1 MQPEE
6 AFGFSRA
13 EGLDHK
19 QILYCCTLYVNKKEG
34 KASKRDSTQSR
45 ACRNFPFEHLSRG
58 SNASPALE
66 TTNLPSMLA

>member
-6 AFGFSRA
+6 EFGFSRA

-34 KASKRDSTQSR
+34 KASRGIRKNRCMDYTQSN
-45 ACRNFPFEHLSRG
+45 AMFGYPF
-58 SNASPALE
+58 ATFQAW
-66 TTNLPSMLA
+66 

>member
-6 AFGFSRA
+6 AFGISRA

-34 KASKRDSTQSR
+34 KASRRDSTQTR
-45 ACRNFPFEHLSRG
+45 A
-58 SNASPALE
+58 
-66 TTNLPSMLA
+66 

>member
-34 KASKRDSTQSR
+34 KGVEEGFDA
-45 ACRNFPFEHLSRG
+45 
-58 SNASPALE
+58 NARLV
-66 TTNLPSMLA
+66 